1 MLTKSGAT
9 LLDFGLAKLRLPS
22 GAISMSTSE
31 AGVTTAAPRTAAG
44 TLLGTLHYMAPEQV
58 EGKEADARSDIWA
71 LGVVLYEMVTGV
83 RPFGGESPASVIG
96 AILRDTP
103 APVLGHQP
111 LAPLGLDR
119 LVTGCLVKD
128 PDQRWQSAADVR
140 RQLEDLS
147 RIVSEEFSPR
157 PATRGPWLPWAVAA
171 VAAAAIPIAWLANPG
186 GRTEVPQPPIVQFQL
201 TLPAGLTLVPEQPPA
216 VSPDGRRLALVAV
229 DRESQRRQ
237 IVLRPLNSVA
247 AQAVSGTL
255 DAQYPFWSPDGR
267 RLAFFSRTRLRVV
280 ELESGSLHDL
290 APGPNPGGPGM
301 WVGDDIIYPR
311 SLGPITRVTAA
322 GSSRSAAP
330 FDAASETNQ
339 SLAGV
344 LPDGRLLLTS
354 QAGLF
359 VVTSDGSRSTLLSDA
374 ITMPA
379 ALSPIHGET
388 DNTRGIVTFIQ
399 NGRLMA
405 QRLNPAVT
413 ALEGEPVMVAAEAS
427 RLVSPTAP
435 PFSAGADVL
444 AFVSRSDIQTQ
455 PTWVDRRGRLLGRAT
470 SLAGQLRDVRL
481 SPDGQ
486 LLSVSRMTGESRF
499 ELLMVNLRRDT
510 VSRLARQLS
519 FQQGTWTP
527 DGRFL
532 FGLGQQGTS
541 ARAIYKVP
549 AVEGGSPEFVLR
561 PANATPNSPQVSL
574 NGQYL
579 CYGRVDNTGNFDIL
593 LRGLGESGEGMPLV
607 ADSAYEASCR
617 LSPDG
622 RWMAYHSNESGELN
636 VFIRSFPDPSIKQRV
651 SLEGGQRPSWRS
663 DGGELY
669 YVAPDGGLMA
679 VPVTTTPTL
688 SVGAHERLFTLPIEA
703 TFGTPGV
710 TLFDP
715 APRGERFVMLVP
727 VSEVPQPVTVIL
739 HWQSLLH
746 SSS

>member
-1 MLTKSGAT
+1 
-9 LLDFGLAKLRLPS
+9 
-22 GAISMSTSE
+22 
-31 AGVTTAAPRTAAG
+31 
-44 TLLGTLHYMAPEQV
+44 
-58 EGKEADARSDIWA
+58 
-71 LGVVLYEMVTGV
+71 
-83 RPFGGESPASVIG
+83 
-96 AILRDTP
+96 
-103 APVLGHQP
+103 
-111 LAPLGLDR
+111 
-119 LVTGCLVKD
+119 
-128 PDQRWQSAADVR
+128 
-140 RQLEDLS
+140 
-147 RIVSEEFSPR
+147 
-157 PATRGPWLPWAVAA
+157 
-171 VAAAAIPIAWLANPG
+171 
-186 GRTEVPQPPIVQFQL
+186 
-201 TLPAGLTLVPEQPPA
+201 
-216 VSPDGRRLALVAV
+216 
-229 DRESQRRQ
+229 
-237 IVLRPLNSVA
+237 
-247 AQAVSGTL
+247 
-255 DAQYPFWSPDGR
+255 
-267 RLAFFSRTRLRVV
+267 
-280 ELESGSLHDL
+280 
-290 APGPNPGGPGM
+290 
-301 WVGDDIIYPR
+301 
-311 SLGPITRVTAA
+311 
-322 GSSRSAAP
+322 
-330 FDAASETNQ
+330 
-339 SLAGV
+339 
-344 LPDGRLLLTS
+344 
-354 QAGLF
+354 
-359 VVTSDGSRSTLLSDA
+359 
-374 ITMPA
+374 
-379 ALSPIHGET
+379 
-388 DNTRGIVTFIQ
+388 
-399 NGRLMA
+399 
-405 QRLNPAVT
+405 
-413 ALEGEPVMVAAEAS
+413 
-427 RLVSPTAP
+427 
-435 PFSAGADVL
+435 
-444 AFVSRSDIQTQ
+444 
-455 PTWVDRRGRLLGRAT
+455 
-470 SLAGQLRDVRL
+470 
-481 SPDGQ
+481 
-486 LLSVSRMTGESRF
+486 
-499 ELLMVNLRRDT
+499 MVNLRRDT